1 MAANEQVLLQVWNSM
16 FVLPKQLP
24 NKELKVQD
32 KNGKLNRISSAET
45 AADREQQPM
54 IPTSSHT

>member
-1 MAANEQVLLQVWNSM
+1 VAANEQVLLQVWNSM